1 MRSTRAHRGSA
12 ATGGLPNRGPQEC
25 LDLRPDVRLP
35 VTTVL
40 RVSLPEIVG
49 EQQRMLGH
57 RADDVGGAAK
67 KAADGDGQK
76 RIGLC
81 RAGDQQALLA
91 A

>member
-1 MRSTRAHRGSA
+1 
-12 ATGGLPNRGPQEC
+12 
-25 LDLRPDVRLP
+25 
-35 VTTVL
+35 
-40 RVSLPEIVG
+40 
-49 EQQRMLGH
+49 MLGH